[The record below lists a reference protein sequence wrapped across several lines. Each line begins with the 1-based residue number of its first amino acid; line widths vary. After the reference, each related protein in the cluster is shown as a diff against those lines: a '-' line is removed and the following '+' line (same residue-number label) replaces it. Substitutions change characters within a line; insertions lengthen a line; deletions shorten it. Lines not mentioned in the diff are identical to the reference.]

1 MAVRRHVHYSGTVQG
16 VGFRYTVRQ
25 IARGLAVTGFVRNLS
40 DGAVEV
46 VVEGEGDQVA
56 RLLEE
61 VAAAMGDYITQAGVT
76 DEPATGEFGGFR
88 VRF

>member
-1 MAVRRHVHYSGTVQG
+1 MPVRRHVYYSGTVQG

-25 IARGLAVTGFVRNLS
+25 VARDLPVTGFVRNLS

-46 VVEGEGDQVA
+46 VVEGEGDPVA

-61 VAAAMGDYITQAGVT
+61 VAAAMGGCITQAGVT
-76 DEPATGEFGGFR
+76 DEPATGEFEGFG
-88 VRF
+88 VRL